1 MTVEL
6 PFKYENNQTKLSK
19 NDHSENSEKSIA
31 GKNIL
36 VTEDNALDRR
46 NYFRAFKITKC
57 KR

>member
-36 VTEDNALDRR
+36 VTEDNALNREIISELL
-46 NYFRAFKITKC
+46 KSQKC